1 MIGKGIWDKRS
12 IWNPVNCECESHKSC
27 DIGEY
32 LDYENYKFRKKLV
45 DKLVEECTENN
56 EEVKLA
62 RISSAKHES
71 VCNSFSTF
79 YIVLFSRIFT
89 RNIWIGTYFVYFRW
103 YLKKDVIC
111 VRFGTYTQTTI

>member
-1 MIGKGIWDKRS
+1 MISKGIWDKRS

-27 DIGEY
+27 VIGEY
-32 LDYENYKFRKKLV
+32 LDYENYKLV

-71 VCNSFSTF
+71 VCNSFCIF
-79 YIVLFSRIFT
+79 YVVLFSRIFT
-89 RNIWIGTYFVYFRW
+89 RNI
-103 YLKKDVIC
+103 
-111 VRFGTYTQTTI
+111 